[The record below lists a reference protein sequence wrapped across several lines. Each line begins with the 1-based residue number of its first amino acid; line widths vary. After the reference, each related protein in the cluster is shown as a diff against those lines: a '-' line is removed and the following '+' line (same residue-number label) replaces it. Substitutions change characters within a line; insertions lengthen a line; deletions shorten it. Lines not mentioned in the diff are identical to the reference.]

1 MAGLVAAVRG
11 FASDPASDTT
21 WMSGNWVSGK
31 NPAQAAR

>member
-21 WMSGNWVSGK
+21 WMSGK